1 MMMCIYAY
9 IVNQLAGLQ
18 QIRTHWSLLGPI
30 NTSLSHLFV
39 HAAVNQAM
47 HTTSLLHTTCNTT
60 LRFFYCTKSMDTRV
74 RTCMLVPGCMHV
86 SLGRARGKVHFV
98 P

>member
-39 HAAVNQAM
+39 HAAVNQSNRGM
-47 HTTSLLHTTCNTT
+47 HTTTHKMQCNAAV
-60 LRFFYCTKSMDTRV
+60 FFYCTKSMDTRTYV
-74 RTCMLVPGCMHV
+74 HAGPWMH
-86 SLGRARGKVHFV
+86 AC
-98 P
+98 